1 MSGDFSIGTCALLA
15 IRLGSIS
22 FGLSLPHVANGCF
35 KAMISWGPV
44 PGIGRLPP
52 VTAQPTRDTSFRAIV
67 VGGER
72 QLRGGLHPISAW
84 IARGDSQEC
93 QSADTHTERC
103 PSAADLAIFLVAT
116 LIPSLQLTTTLSA
129 TYNKMAIKIIGD
141 AWSSATALR
150 LMIRPTN
157 NKGIAAPNRTLALVL
172 QRI

>member
-1 MSGDFSIGTCALLA
+1 MSAV
-15 IRLGSIS
+15 RLHP
-22 FGLSLPHVANGCF
+22 FSLPRAVNDSLQASTYG
-35 KAMISWGPV
+35 GPMV
-44 PGIGRLPP
+44 RSGRLPP

-72 QLRGGLHPISAW
+72 QLRGGSHPISAW

-103 PSAADLAIFLVAT
+103 PSAAGLAIFLVAA